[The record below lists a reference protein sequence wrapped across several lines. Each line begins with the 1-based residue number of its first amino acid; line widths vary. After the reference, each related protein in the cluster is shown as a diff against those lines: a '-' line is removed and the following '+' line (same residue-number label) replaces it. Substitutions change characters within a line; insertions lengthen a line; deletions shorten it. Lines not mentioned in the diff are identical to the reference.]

1 MSLQQLTSLQLQA
14 VSSPRQ
20 RTPAAARRRF
30 VVVPHAF
37 SAHAAIRRNNAP
49 RTHPHPE
56 ASRIPAS
63 PPVTAALQTVADSD
77 QPCTGNP
84 PEVTPDGCC
93 GRSSRYPSEHHAPR
107 AAPPHVCRRH
117 RRRRFHERLGVASSG
132 RGISGA
138 AAAAWISRR
147 QAAASAAAQ

>member
-1 MSLQQLTSLQLQA
+1 MSLQLLMSLQLQA
-14 VSSPRQ
+14 VSTRQ
-20 RTPAAARRRF
+20 RTPAATRRRF
-30 VVVPHAF
+30 VVVPPAF

-56 ASRIPAS
+56 ASRIPAP
-63 PPVTAALQTVADSD
+63 PPVTDALQTVADSV

-84 PEVTPDGCC
+84 PEVPPDGCC

-107 AAPPHVCRRH
+107 AAPPHVCRR
-117 RRRRFHERLGVASSG
+117 RRRRFHERVGVASSG

>member
-1 MSLQQLTSLQLQA
+1 MSLQLLMSLQLQA

-30 VVVPHAF
+30 VVVPPAF

-56 ASRIPAS
+56 ASRIPAP
-63 PPVTAALQTVADSD
+63 PPVTDALQTVADSA

-84 PEVTPDGCC
+84 PEVPPDGCC
-93 GRSSRYPSEHHAPR
+93 GRSSRYPSEHHSPR
-107 AAPPHVCRRH
+107 AAPPHVCRR
-117 RRRRFHERLGVASSG
+117 RRRFHERVGVASSG